1 MGTPTEGLATADYVR
16 GIDTR
21 LIKAQNAVRG
31 AERRM
36 LMSASALQKLL
47 GAPAGMEMSVQS
59 LTWSFERGVEELVA
73 AARSAKLPYAVR
85 RQANGAVTQMLA
97 ERERV
102 VRLQAQIAHL
112 ECIYGAR
119 GGWQR
124 YYRGADDTLH
134 LNTGC
139 AALVLGG
146 GARFMIPQ
154 LSGAEPQVVA
164 AALGD
169 QVHICTGCMRAAE
182 DEARRAV
189 AAAEADGEALAS

>member
-1 MGTPTEGLATADYVR
+1 MGTATEGLATADYVR

-21 LIKAQNAVRG
+21 LIKAQNAARG

-36 LMSASALQKLL
+36 VMSATALQKLL
-47 GAPAGMEMSVQS
+47 GSPVEVELSVES
-59 LTWSFERGVEELVA
+59 LTWSFERAADELVT
-73 AARSAKLPYAVR
+73 AARSAKLPYAAR

-97 ERERV
+97 ERERA

-112 ECIYGAR
+112 ECVYAAR

-124 YYRGADDTLH
+124 YYRGADGTLH

-154 LSGAEPQVVA
+154 LSGSEPQDVM

-169 QVHICTGCMRAAE
+169 QVRICTGCLRAAE
-182 DEARRAV
+182 DEARRA
-189 AAAEADGEALAS
+189 AADAADEVLAS